1 MIFKYV
7 HTYIFQL
14 LVVSGGATLY
24 NGNGGIRISSTE
36 IYSFSD
42 NAWRVAGALPR
53 TMWGMSAATI
63 NNRFLLFGN
72 IQTIYFL

>member
-7 HTYIFQL
+7 RSYIFQL

-36 IYSFSD
+36 IYSD
-42 NAWRVAGALPR
+42 NAWRVVGALPR

-72 IQTIYFL
+72 I